1 MIQHKSIKKTA
12 RVEPDEFLFVI
23 FAGITGIINQKPESK
38 KMKMNTFLKNLKK
51 YTRTFYWAF
60 IFLVTA
66 VLLYLALPG
75 EPRFKYEF
83 QKGFP
88 WSHENLVAPFDFA
101 ILKSSEEL
109 EKEKEE
115 LLEGLLPY
123 FELDTTLTREIIIR
137 LSSGWQNLSDSTDI
151 SAPEVIAEA
160 SEILRKIYQ
169 TGILPRSPETYPE
182 LAGKEELRRKTG
194 NQVSTI
200 RTENIYSEKTAY
212 NKFNQAMNLLAEKY
226 PASAEQLQLLQPEKY
241 IVSNLTYDSQTN
253 QKEREE
259 ITRNVSATRGMIQ
272 AGQRIILEG
281 EIVDENKYQIL
292 ESLKVS
298 FESNKGEGINRYMV
312 SIGKG
317 VIILIFMVLLFT
329 FLYIYR
335 LDILHQFSKLLFL
348 LLFLVSIVFITLF
361 INSFPTLHIYLVPFA
376 IFPIVVRTFFDSRT
390 AIFTL
395 LLATLMTGFYAP
407 NNYEFVLLQIT
418 AGVVAVFSL
427 NKMHRRGHLI
437 MAAIWV
443 LLTYSLVFAA
453 LELIYEGTILAINY
467 KTMQW
472 FVLSSVLILL
482 VYPLVFIFEK
492 IFGFVSDVTLIELSD
507 TNQPLLR
514 KLAEEAPGTFQHS
527 MQIANL
533 GEEII
538 LKIGGNPFLVRAGA
552 LYHDIGKIARP
563 EFFIENQAVG
573 INPHDKMNYMK
584 SAEIIIDHV
593 KNGEKMA
600 KRHKLP
606 EALMEFITTHHGTT
620 KAQYFYLKHQEENPD
635 EKVNEDSFI
644 YPGPLPRTKEATVV
658 MIVDGIEAASRSLKE
673 KTLENLRELINKMVE
688 HKIRDKQ
695 LEQSEL
701 TFRDIKII
709 KETLLKKLI
718 NIYHVRIEYPKE
730 KENNTNNRE
739 NN

>member
-1 MIQHKSIKKTA
+1 M
-12 RVEPDEFLFVI
+12 D
-23 FAGITGIINQKPESK
+23 
-38 KMKMNTFLKNLKK
+38 TFLKNLKK

-66 VLLYLALPG
+66 VLLFLALPG
-75 EPRFKYEF
+75 EQRFKYEF
-83 QKGFP
+83 QKGFL
-88 WSHENLVAPFDFA
+88 WRHENLVAPFDFA
-101 ILKSSEEL
+101 ILKSSEEIQ
-109 EKEKEE
+109 KEKDEI
-115 LLEGLLPY
+115 LEGVLPY
-123 FELDTTLTREIIIR
+123 FELDTAITHEIIIR
-137 LSSGWQNLSDSTDI
+137 LTTDWQNLSDSSENQT
-151 SAPEVIAEA
+151 PEVIAEA
-160 SEILRKIYQ
+160 GDVLRKIYQ
-169 TGILPRSPETYPE
+169 NGILPRSPETYPE

-194 NQVSTI
+194 NLVSRT

-212 NKFNQAMNLLAEKY
+212 NEFNQALTQLAEKH
-226 PASAEQLQLLQPEKY
+226 PESAEKLQLLQPEKY
-241 IVSNLTYDSQTN
+241 IVSNLSYDSQTT

-259 ITRNVSATRGMIQ
+259 ITKNISATRGMLQ
-272 AGQRIILEG
+272 AGERIILEG
-281 EIVDENKYQIL
+281 EIVDDSKYQIL
-292 ESLKVS
+292 ESLKTS
-298 FESNKGEGINRYMV
+298 YESNRGEGINRYMV
-312 SIGKG
+312 SVGKG
-317 VIILIFMVLLFT
+317 IIVLMFMVLLFT

-335 LDILHQFSKLLFL
+335 LDILHQFSKLSFL
-348 LLFLVSIVFITLF
+348 LLFLVSTVFITLF
-361 INSFPTLHIYLVPFA
+361 INSFPNLHIYLVPFA

-395 LLATLMTGFYAP
+395 LLAALITGFYAP

-453 LELIYEGTILAINY
+453 LELIYDGTLLTIDY

-472 FVLSSVLILL
+472 FALSSVLILL

-538 LKIGGNPFLVRAGA
+538 LKIGGNPFLIRAGA
-552 LYHDIGKIARP
+552 LYHDIGKIAKP
-563 EFFIENQAVG
+563 EFFIENQAIG
-573 INPHDKMNYMK
+573 INPHDKMNYLK

-593 KNGEKMA
+593 KNGVKMA

-606 EALMEFITTHHGTT
+606 EAIMEFIATHHGTT
-620 KAQYFYLKHQEENPD
+620 KAQYFYLKHQEENPE
-635 EKVNEDSFI
+635 EKVSENSFI
-644 YPGPLPRTKEATVV
+644 YPGPLPRTKEAAVV

-673 KTLENLRELINKMVE
+673 KTMENLRELINKMVE
-688 HKIRDKQ
+688 QKIRDKQ
-695 LEQSEL
+695 LDQSEL
-701 TFRDIKII
+701 TFSDIKTI
-709 KETLLKKLI
+709 KETLLKKLM

-730 KENNTNNRE
+730 KENNTTNQE

>member
-1 MIQHKSIKKTA
+1 M
-12 RVEPDEFLFVI
+12 D
-23 FAGITGIINQKPESK
+23 
-38 KMKMNTFLKNLKK
+38 TFLKNLKK

-66 VLLYLALPG
+66 VLLYLVLPG

-88 WSHENLVAPFDFA
+88 WRHENLVAPFDFA
-101 ILKSSEEL
+101 ILKSSEEIQN
-109 EKEKEE
+109 EKDG
-115 LLEGLLPY
+115 LLEGVLPY
-123 FELDTTLTREIIIR
+123 FEMDTALTREIIIR
-137 LSSGWQNLSDSTDI
+137 LTTDWQNLSDSTEKQT
-151 SAPEVIAEA
+151 PEVIAEA
-160 SEILRKIYQ
+160 GEILRKIYQ
-169 TGILPRSPETYPE
+169 NGILPRSPETYPE
-182 LAGKEELRRKTG
+182 LKEKEELRRKTG
-194 NQVSTI
+194 NLVSRI
-200 RTENIYSEKTAY
+200 KTEDIYSEKTAY
-212 NKFNQAMNLLAEKY
+212 NEFNQALNLLAEKH
-226 PASAEQLQLLQPEKY
+226 PASAEKLQQLQPEKY
-241 IVSNLTYDSQTN
+241 IVSNLSFDSQTT

-259 ITRNVSATRGMIQ
+259 ITKNISATRGMLQ
-272 AGQRIILEG
+272 AGERIILEG
-281 EIVDENKYQIL
+281 EIVDDSKYQIL
-292 ESLKVS
+292 ESLKTS
-298 FESNKGEGINRYMV
+298 YESNRGEGINRYTV
-312 SIGKG
+312 SVGKG
-317 VIILIFMVLLFT
+317 VIVLVFMVLLFT

-335 LDILHQFSKLLFL
+335 LDILHQFSKLSFL

-361 INSFPTLHIYLVPFA
+361 INSFPNLHIYLVPFA

-395 LLATLMTGFYAP
+395 LLAALITGFYAP

-453 LELIYEGTILAINY
+453 LELIYEGTILTINY
-467 KTMQW
+467 KTLQW
-472 FVLSSVLILL
+472 FALSSVLILL
-482 VYPLVFIFEK
+482 VYPLVFVFEK

-538 LKIGGNPFLVRAGA
+538 LKIGGNPFLIRAGA
-552 LYHDIGKIARP
+552 LYHDIGKIAKP
-563 EFFIENQAVG
+563 EFFIENQAIG
-573 INPHDKMNYMK
+573 INPHDKMNYLK

-593 KNGEKMA
+593 KNGVKMA

-606 EALMEFITTHHGTT
+606 EAIMEFIATHHGTT
-620 KAQYFYLKHQEENPD
+620 KAQYFYLKHQEENPE
-635 EKVNEDSFI
+635 EKVSENSFI
-644 YPGPLPRTKEATVV
+644 YPGPLPRTKEAAVV

-673 KTLENLRELINKMVE
+673 KTMENLHELINKMVE
-688 HKIRDKQ
+688 QKIRDKQ
-695 LEQSEL
+695 LDQSEL

-709 KETLLKKLI
+709 KETLLKKLM

-730 KENNTNNRE
+730 KENNTTNRE